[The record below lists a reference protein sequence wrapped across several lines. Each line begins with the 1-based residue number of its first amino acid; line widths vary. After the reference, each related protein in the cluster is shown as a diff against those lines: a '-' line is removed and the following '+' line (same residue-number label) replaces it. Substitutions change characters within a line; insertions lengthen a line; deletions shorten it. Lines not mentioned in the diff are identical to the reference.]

1 MTHRGRADAFLMVTL
16 VVQQGVVGRGLGP
29 EKFPAPRINAVDG
42 AVDCDDDEALLL
54 RTCVRCDE

>member
-1 MTHRGRADAFLMVTL
+1 MVTL